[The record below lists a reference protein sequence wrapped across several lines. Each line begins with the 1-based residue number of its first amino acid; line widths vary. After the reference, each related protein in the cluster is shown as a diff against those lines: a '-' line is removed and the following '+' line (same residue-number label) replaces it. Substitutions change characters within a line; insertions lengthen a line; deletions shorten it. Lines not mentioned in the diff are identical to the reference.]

1 MTIGSLFSGIGGLER
16 GLELA
21 GLGPVLWQ
29 AERDADALAV
39 LAHHYPLCHRFT
51 DVHEVTHVT
60 AARVDVLCGGFP
72 CQGLS
77 TANVTRKRLDDPRSG
92 LWRQFARIVR
102 ELAPTW
108 VVVENVGA
116 TWRDWVPVVRAD
128 LARDGY
134 ASVPLALS
142 TADLGAPHH
151 RDRIFV
157 MAHADSHSECVR
169 AVDATLSRVRED
181 SGRAGAGVRGE
192 VAAAVARDDG
202 LPSGLAR
209 LPGNAVAP
217 FVSEAIGWGI
227 KATSRTDQRGRG

>member
-29 AERDADALAV
+29 AECDANALAV
-39 LAHHYPLCHRFT
+39 LAHHYPAAHRFT

-77 TANVTRKRLDDPRSG
+77 TANFTRQRLADPRSG
-92 LWRQFARIVR
+92 LWREFARIVR

-151 RDRIFV
+151 RDRVFV
-157 MAHADSHSECVR
+157 LAHANGDGECVR

-181 SGRAGAGVRGE
+181 SGRAGAGVRAE

-202 LPSGLAR
+202 LPAGLAR

-217 FVSEAIGWGI
+217 FVAEAIGWGI
-227 KATSRTDQRGRG
+227 VTTGGK